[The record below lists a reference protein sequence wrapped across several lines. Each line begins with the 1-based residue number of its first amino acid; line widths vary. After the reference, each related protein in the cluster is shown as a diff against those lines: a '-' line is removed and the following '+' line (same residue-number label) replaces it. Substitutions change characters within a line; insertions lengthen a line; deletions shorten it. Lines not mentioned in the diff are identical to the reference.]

1 MNIQPAIKCLVWNT
15 GMGAAVAAEAVEVDE
30 RGMNDKK
37 GSVLVMILEILLDAV
52 S

>member
-1 MNIQPAIKCLVWNT
+1 VSCLEYR
-15 GMGAAVAAEAVEVDE
+15 GGAAVAVAAEVDD

>member
-1 MNIQPAIKCLVWNT
+1 MISIHNAIKCLVWNT
-15 GMGAAVAAEAVEVDE
+15 GGGAAVAVAAEVDD

>member
-1 MNIQPAIKCLVWNT
+1 V
-15 GMGAAVAAEAVEVDE
+15 AVEVDD

-37 GSVLVMILEILLDAV
+37 GSVLVMILEILLVAV